1 MNQRK
6 DNYRAALGRSQ
17 ADQEP
22 RAPKVTTVSSRYVQI
37 TIEVH
42 PDVHRMLGR
51 WVMPPV
57 ALIAN
62 TGVAALRLLTELVP
76 KTAPPGADRP
86 E

>member
-1 MNQRK
+1 VNQRK

-17 ADQEP
+17 ADQGA
-22 RAPKVTTVSSRYVQI
+22 RAPKVTVVSSRYVQI

-42 PDVHRMLGR
+42 PDVHSMLDR
-51 WVMPPV
+51 WVVPPV

-76 KTAPPGADRP
+76 QTAPPEADRP
-86 E
+86 K

>member
-17 ADQEP
+17 PDQGP

-42 PDVHRMLGR
+42 PDAHWMLGR
-51 WVMPPV
+51 WVVPPV

-62 TGVAALRLLTELVP
+62 TGVTALRLLTKLVP
-76 KTAPPGADRP
+76 KTAPPDADRP
-86 E
+86 K